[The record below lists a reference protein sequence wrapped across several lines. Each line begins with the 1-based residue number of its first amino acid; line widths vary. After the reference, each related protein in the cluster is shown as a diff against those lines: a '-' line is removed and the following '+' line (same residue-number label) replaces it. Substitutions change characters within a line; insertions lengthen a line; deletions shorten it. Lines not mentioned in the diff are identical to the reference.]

1 MDWNQIRE
9 DYITDETTSY
19 RKLAAKYGVGLNA
32 LTKHAKD
39 EDWVGQRKQLKD
51 KTITKSIEK
60 ISEKQADRAADFITM
75 TDTLAGKLAAAL
87 ASVDPTDT
95 QALRRIAASMR
106 DLAEMQG
113 LKSDLDR
120 QEQQAR
126 IDNLR
131 KQADKDDHGEAAPT
145 LVVEGLPEEFKV

>member
-1 MDWNQIRE
+1 M
-9 DYITDETTSY
+9 
-19 RKLAAKYGVGLNA
+19 
-32 LTKHAKD
+32 
-39 EDWVGQRKQLKD
+39 GQRKQLKD